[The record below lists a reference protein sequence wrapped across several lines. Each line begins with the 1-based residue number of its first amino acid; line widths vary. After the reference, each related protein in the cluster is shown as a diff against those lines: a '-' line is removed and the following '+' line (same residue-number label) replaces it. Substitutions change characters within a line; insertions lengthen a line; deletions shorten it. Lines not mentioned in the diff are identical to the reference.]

1 MRYVILV
8 SHGTFAPGLKNA
20 MEMIIGKQE
29 NVYCTS
35 MTDGM
40 GSETYINNFKELIKN
55 ITPNDQILL
64 MCDLA
69 EGSPMT
75 NALKVL
81 DEYGLFKNTIPFSGM
96 NLPMAVTAAMLAGEL
111 SNEKIKQAVL
121 EESKRQIKVL
131 EFNEDEE
138 NEEI

>member
-1 MRYVILV
+1 M

-20 MEMIIGKQE
+20 MEMLIGKQE

-35 MTDGM
+35 MLDGM
-40 GSETYINNFKELIKN
+40 GSDTYTSNFRELIKG
-55 ITPNDQILL
+55 ITSNDQILL

-81 DEYGLFKNTIPFSGM
+81 DEAGLFKNTIPFAGM
-96 NLPMAVTAAMLAGEL
+96 NLPMVVTAAMLQGEL
-111 SNEKIKQAVL
+111 GADEIEQAVL
-121 EESKRQIKVL
+121 KESRQQIKVM
-131 EFNEDEE
+131 EFEEDEE